1 MAKSAVLVLLL
12 GLPVYADIIK
22 IKNGGQIEGW
32 IKFND
37 KDGVVIE
44 TLTCVATIPHSSI
57 ESINTEHE
65 SKIEVFYQMWDNFKE
80 SKVAEAFCFLVRWC
94 QEHKLDKF
102 VAMVKRAL
110 YDVDPGHD
118 CVKAEAKA
126 PGTTELKPDPKPA
139 PGEKIH
145 SPKAPKKP
153 ANLKIAIA
161 PTWVPPLAKI
171 GPSGSITYP
180 QNALPG
186 ATWAFYDDAFSV
198 PYWGIP
204 PQGLEQQR
212 AAEDLARAKKEFTND
227 GLMNAIR
234 SWTIVERDR
243 DILLLPPN
251 MGDTRS
257 WRLIWSLAPRTLALA
272 VVQAVR
278 SGKMTT
284 KDQAPAPATSS
295 SKPTTQQQQPAAQS
309 QPQQPPSSQQ
319 DVSKLAD
326 LIRNKRAYEV
336 TGYLSH
342 NDPAVRRMA
351 VEGLGQM
358 RAIDYA
364 HLVAALVTDSD
375 KNVRRA
381 SIWALGE
388 MGATQFAGG
397 VAPMLKD
404 PDANVRQQAAKTL
417 ARLGAVDQIQALEE
431 ALAAEKVSHVAQ
443 SIQEAIKVLKS
454 LNR

>member
-1 MAKSAVLVLLL
+1 MAKSAAILFLSC
-12 GLPVYADIIK
+12 LPLYADIVK
-22 IKNGGQIEGW
+22 IKNGGRIEGW
-32 IKFND
+32 VKHTD

-44 TLTCVATIPHSSI
+44 TTSCVATIPHGEI
-57 ESINTEHE
+57 ESIDTDHE
-65 SKIEVFYQMWDNFKE
+65 SKIEVFYQMWEMFRD
-80 SKVAEAFCFLVRWC
+80 SKVAEGYCFLIRWC
-94 QEHKLDKF
+94 REHKLEKF
-102 VAMVKRAL
+102 IPMVKRSL
-110 YDVDPGHD
+110 FDVDPGHD
-118 CVKAEAKA
+118 CVKNASTG
-126 PGTTELKPDPKPA
+126 PGNTEVLPDPKPA

-145 SPKAPKKP
+145 SPKAPKKT
-153 ANLKIAIA
+153 ANLKISIA

-198 PYWGIP
+198 PYWGMP

-212 AAEDLARAKKEFTND
+212 AAEDFARAKREFTND

-234 SWTIVERDR
+234 SWRIVERER
-243 DILLLPPN
+243 DILLIPPN
-251 MGDTRS
+251 AGDTRS

-278 SGKMTT
+278 SGEMQPKNAST
-284 KDQAPAPATSS
+284 QNSRPAPST
-295 SKPTTQQQQPAAQS
+295 TTQQPSAA
-309 QPQQPPSSQQ
+309 PREQPPSSQQ
-319 DVSKLAD
+319 DVSKLAE

-336 TGYLSH
+336 TQYLSH
-342 NDPAVRRMA
+342 KDPAVRRMA

-358 RAIDYA
+358 RALDYA
-364 HLVAALVTDSD
+364 YLVASLVTDTD
-375 KNVRRA
+375 KNVRRSA
-381 SIWALGE
+381 IWALGE
-388 MGATQFAGG
+388 MGATQYAGG

-404 PDANVRQQAAKTL
+404 PEPNVRQAAAKTL
-417 ARLGAVDQIQALEE
+417 SRLGAVDQIPALEE
-431 ALAAEKVSHVAQ
+431 ALPLEKVNSVAQ